1 MTFVFG
7 IDIQKGN
14 IRSQSVSPRFCLAR
28 VEDGTV
34 LSEEKGVSLPKL
46 FRLLAVERPDIL
58 AVDSV
63 QEVAASERD
72 LYSFLSAMPP
82 ETRLVQVTGDGVKM
96 ESLPVVAAR
105 YNLKFDKTNP
115 AEEARASAL
124 IASFG
129 GGYEVLA
136 FEGVTT
142 VTVSRG
148 RSLGRGGWSQN
159 RYVRKVHGGVKT
171 RAREIEAKLAEAGLS
186 YTVEARRAF
195 GGESRTIIS
204 VRAPRNEV
212 PVAGMKSGDIQVHVI
227 PKRRDTISYVPLT
240 KKTAY
245 VIVGIDPGTTV
256 GLSVLDL
263 NGNLL
268 HTASVRAQSPAEVIA
283 EITRLGKPVVVATD
297 KAEMPAGVEKI
308 RRAFAA
314 VPWTPKKDILIK
326 EKYAAAEGYTFA
338 DDHQRDSLA
347 AAVLAFRS
355 FQPKFEN
362 LKKRL
367 PAGTDIDFVR
377 AGIIRGKTLE
387 QILSVPAVPAEM
399 DVPSPAEPVL
409 PVDEKDLEIARLEA
423 EVEKLRKLVRG
434 LSQDLESRDKS
445 LRAVQRRLSLER
457 NERTAD
463 VLLSEEIASRD
474 KELAQTK
481 KALRK
486 EERRSKNLRIRLD
499 RMKNYVALQAGDGCL
514 AIKVMQLL
522 ARDQVKSVD
531 EEMGVHDGDIL
542 YVLKIDGWGKS
553 VLRDLSDAKIKA
565 VIFPKLTYDRAR
577 EQHLIDE
584 FRKLNLPALSGANL
598 SPRVKGKIGVVNE
611 AAFLRA
617 LSEWDAAEEVFL
629 KERRHEEFS
638 GMVEEYQVQRRREV
652 NLLGIDPKTLPFAE
666 PVNTPPPAPKPKPVS
681 VKPAPEPKPA
691 SIPKQKVIVPE
702 KKPPQKPEK
711 KPEPKAEDVF
721 SAVLS
726 AYRKERKKELEKNE
740 NG

>member
-1 MTFVFG
+1 MSNPF
-7 IDIQKGN
+7 
-14 IRSQSVSPRFCLAR
+14 RLCSLAR
-28 VEDGTV
+28 DQLHWLLSRLTPQEIHYIAGPEPLPQPLTAEEERKLVCRLHKDDGTV
-34 LSEEKGVSLPKL
+34 RSILIERDNEISDLRRELEKYKNGDRYVMTA
-46 FRLLAVERPDIL
+46 AVEDYYRT
-58 AVDSV
+58 
-63 QEVAASERD
+63 EVALHFGDESACIGFRGCNYSADFVTAS
-72 LYSFLSAMPP
+72 L
-82 ETRLVQVTGDGVKM
+82 G
-96 ESLPVVAAR
+96 
-105 YNLKFDKTNP
+105 
-115 AEEARASAL
+115 ARA
-124 IASFG
+124 IVG
-129 GGYEVLA
+129 E
-136 FEGVTT
+136 TT
-142 VTVSRG
+142 GT
-148 RSLGRGGWSQN
+148 
-159 RYVRKVHGGVKT
+159 
-171 RAREIEAKLAEAGLS
+171 
-186 YTVEARRAF
+186 
-195 GGESRTIIS
+195 
-204 VRAPRNEV
+204 
-212 PVAGMKSGDIQVHVI
+212 AGMKSGDIQVHVI
-227 PKRRDTISYVPLT
+227 PKRKDKISYLPLT
-240 KKTAY
+240 KKTSY
-245 VIVGIDPGTTV
+245 VIVGLDPGTTV
-256 GLSVLDL
+256 GLSILDL

-283 EITRLGKPVVVATD
+283 EISRVGKPVVVATD

-326 EKYAAAEGYTFA
+326 EKYAAAEGYEFA

-377 AGIIRGKTLE
+377 AGIIRGKTLDK
-387 QILSVPAVPAEM
+387 ILSAPVIRTDEETPE
-399 DVPSPAEPVL
+399 AEPEVFA
-409 PVDEKDLEIARLEA
+409 DEKDLEIARLEG
-423 EVEKLRKLVRG
+423 EVAKLRKLIRG
-434 LSQDLESRDKS
+434 LSEDLEAKDK
-445 LRAVQRRLSLER
+445 AVKKLQRRLSLER

-463 VLLSEEIASRD
+463 ILLSEEITSRD
-474 KELAQTK
+474 RELAQTK

-522 ARDQVKSVD
+522 SRDAVKSVD
-531 EEMGVHDGDIL
+531 EEMGVNDGDIL

-553 VLRDLSDAKIKA
+553 VIRDLADAKIKA

-577 EQHLIDE
+577 EQHLIEE
-584 FRKLNLPALSGANL
+584 FRRINLPALSGVNL

-611 AAFLRA
+611 AAFTKS

-652 NLLGIDPKTLPFAE
+652 NVLGIDPATLPYNQTVPEVVQKPKVKPAP
-666 PVNTPPPAPKPKPVS
+666 PVQEAPKPKP
-681 VKPAPEPKPA
+681 KPVLKKITVPETQKKAVQKEEPKT
-691 SIPKQKVIVPE
+691 
-702 KKPPQKPEK
+702 
-711 KPEPKAEDVF
+711 EDIF

-726 AYRKERKKELEKNE
+726 AYRKERKKEMEKTE

>member
-1 MTFVFG
+1 MTTVFG

-14 IRSQSVSPRFCLAR
+14 IRSQSVAPRFCLVR
-28 VEDGTV
+28 VEDGKV
-34 LSEEKGVSLPKL
+34 ISEEKGVSIPKL
-46 FRLLAVERPDIL
+46 FRLLRAERPDIL
-58 AVDSV
+58 SVDSV
-63 QEVAASERD
+63 QEIAPSDKE
-72 LYSFLSAMPP
+72 LFSFLSAMPA
-82 ETRLVQVTGDGVKM
+82 ETKLVQVTGDGIKM
-96 ESLPVVAAR
+96 ESLPAVAAR

-115 AEEARASAL
+115 AEEAKASAL
-124 IASFG
+124 VASFG
-129 GGYEVLA
+129 GGYEVVA

-142 VTVSRG
+142 VTISRG

-186 YTVEARRAF
+186 YTVESRRAF

-204 VRAPRNEV
+204 VRAPRAEV

-227 PKRRDTISYVPLT
+227 PKRKDKISYLPLT
-240 KKTAY
+240 KKTSY
-245 VIVGIDPGTTV
+245 VIVGLDPGTTV
-256 GLSVLDL
+256 GLSILDL

-283 EITRLGKPVVVATD
+283 EISRIGKPVVVATD

-326 EKYAAAEGYTFA
+326 EKYAAAEGYEFA

-377 AGIIRGKTLE
+377 AGIIRGKTLDK
-387 QILSVPAVPAEM
+387 ILSVPVIQDEEVPEAE
-399 DVPSPAEPVL
+399 VEVFA
-409 PVDEKDLEIARLEA
+409 DEKDLEIARLEG
-423 EVEKLRKLVRG
+423 EVAKLRKLIRG
-434 LSQDLESRDKS
+434 LSEDLEAKDK
-445 LRAVQRRLSLER
+445 AVKKLQRRLSLER

-463 VLLSEEIASRD
+463 VLLSEEITSRD
-474 KELAQTK
+474 LELAQTK

-486 EERRSKNLRIRLD
+486 EERRNKTLRTRID

-522 ARDQVKSVD
+522 SRDAVKSVD
-531 EEMGVHDGDIL
+531 EEMGVNDGDIL

-553 VLRDLSDAKIKA
+553 VIRDLSDAKIKA

-577 EQHLIDE
+577 EQHLIEE
-584 FRKLNLPALSGANL
+584 FRKINLPALSGVNL

-611 AAFLRA
+611 AAFTRA
-617 LSEWDAAEEVFL
+617 LSEWDTAEEVFL
-629 KERRHEEFS
+629 KERRQEEFS

-652 NLLGIDPKTLPFAE
+652 NVLGIDPTTLPYNQPAVE
-666 PVNTPPPAPKPKPVS
+666 APQKPKVKPAPVKEAPKPKP
-681 VKPAPEPKPA
+681 KPVQ
-691 SIPKQKVIVPE
+691 QKITVPE
-702 KKPPQKPEK
+702 KPKKVVQKE
-711 KPEPKAEDVF
+711 EPKTEDIF
-721 SAVLS
+721 SAVLQ
-726 AYRKERKKELEKNE
+726 AYRKERKKEMEKTE

>member
-1 MTFVFG
+1 MTAVFG
-7 IDIQKGN
+7 IDIRKGS
-14 IRSQSVSPRFCLAR
+14 IRSQSVAPHFSLVR
-28 VEDGTV
+28 VEDGKV
-34 LSEEKGVSLPKL
+34 ISEEKEVSIPKL
-46 FRLLAVERPDIL
+46 FRLIRRERPDIL

-63 QEVAASERD
+63 QEIAASDKE
-72 LYSFLSAMPP
+72 LFSFLSAMPP

-96 ESLPVVAAR
+96 ESLPAVAAR

-186 YTVEARRAF
+186 YTVESRRAF

-204 VRAPRNEV
+204 VHAPREAV

-227 PKRRDTISYVPLT
+227 PKRRDKISYVPLT
-240 KKTAY
+240 RKTSY
-245 VIVGIDPGTTV
+245 VIVGLDPGTTV
-256 GLSVLDL
+256 GLSILDL
-263 NGNLL
+263 DGNLL

-283 EITRLGKPVVVATD
+283 EISRIGKPVVVATD

-326 EKYAAAEGYTFA
+326 EKYAAAEGYSFA

-377 AGIIRGKTLE
+377 AGIIRGKTLD
-387 QILSVPAVPAEM
+387 QILSPASVKPEEVESPP
-399 DVPSPAEPVL
+399 DVLEQPL
-409 PVDEKDLEIARLEA
+409 DEKDLEIIRLTS
-423 EVEKLRKLVRG
+423 EVQKLRKLIRG
-434 LSQDLESRDKS
+434 LSEDLESRDKS
-445 LRAVQRRLSLER
+445 LRSLQRRLSLER

-463 VLLSEEIASRD
+463 VLLSEEITSRD

-522 ARDQVKSVD
+522 SRDAVKSVD

-577 EQHLIDE
+577 EQHLIEE
-584 FRKLNLPALSGANL
+584 FRKLNLPALSGLSL

-611 AAFLRA
+611 AAFTQA

-629 KERRHEEFS
+629 KEQRQEEFS

-652 NLLGIDPKTLPFAE
+652 NILGIDPATLSYSK
-666 PVNTPPPAPKPKPVS
+666 PAPAPSVPKPAVKPTPKPAPAKPAAKPKPVPIPQKI
-681 VKPAPEPKPA
+681 VVPKEKPA
-691 SIPKQKVIVPE
+691 
-702 KKPPQKPEK
+702 PEK
-711 KPEPKAEDVF
+711 KPEPKTEDVL

-726 AYRKERKKELEKNE
+726 AYRKERRKEMEKN
-740 NG
+740 

>member
-1 MTFVFG
+1 MTTVFG

-14 IRSQSVSPRFCLAR
+14 IRSQSAAPHFCLVR
-28 VEDGTV
+28 VEDGKV
-34 LSEEKGVSLPKL
+34 ISEEKGVSIPKL
-46 FRLLAVERPDIL
+46 FRLLRTERPDIL

-63 QEVAASERD
+63 QEIAPSDKE
-72 LYSFLSAMPP
+72 LFSFLSAMPA
-82 ETRLVQVTGDGVKM
+82 ETKLVQVTGDGIKM
-96 ESLPVVAAR
+96 DSLPTVAAR
-105 YNLKFDKTNP
+105 YNLRFDKTNP
-115 AEEARASAL
+115 LEEAKASAL
-124 IASFG
+124 VASFG
-129 GGYEVLA
+129 GGFEVVA

-186 YTVEARRAF
+186 YTVESRRAF

-204 VRAPRNEV
+204 VRAPRSDV

-227 PKRRDTISYVPLT
+227 PKRKDKISYLPLT
-240 KKTAY
+240 KKTSY
-245 VIVGIDPGTTV
+245 VIVGLDPGTTV
-256 GLSVLDL
+256 GLSILDL

-283 EITRLGKPVVVATD
+283 EISRVGKPVVVATD

-326 EKYAAAEGYTFA
+326 EKYAAAEGYEFA

-377 AGIIRGKTLE
+377 AGIIRGKTLDK
-387 QILSVPAVPAEM
+387 ILSAPVIQTDEETPE
-399 DVPSPAEPVL
+399 AEPEVFA
-409 PVDEKDLEIARLEA
+409 DEKDLEIARLEG
-423 EVEKLRKLVRG
+423 EVAKLRKLIRD
-434 LSQDLESRDKS
+434 LSEDLEAKDK
-445 LRAVQRRLSLER
+445 AVKKLQRRLSLER

-463 VLLSEEIASRD
+463 ILLSEEITSRD
-474 KELAQTK
+474 RELAQTK

-522 ARDQVKSVD
+522 SRDAVKSVD
-531 EEMGVHDGDIL
+531 EEMGVNDGDIL

-553 VLRDLSDAKIKA
+553 VIRDLADAKIKA

-577 EQHLIDE
+577 EQHLIEE
-584 FRKLNLPALSGANL
+584 FRRINLPALSGVNL

-611 AAFLRA
+611 AAFTKS

-652 NLLGIDPKTLPFAE
+652 NVLGIDPATLPYNQTVPEVVQKPKVKPAP
-666 PVNTPPPAPKPKPVS
+666 PVQEAPKPKP
-681 VKPAPEPKPA
+681 KPVLKKITVPETQKKAVQKEEPKT
-691 SIPKQKVIVPE
+691 
-702 KKPPQKPEK
+702 
-711 KPEPKAEDVF
+711 EDIF

-726 AYRKERKKELEKNE
+726 AYRKERKKEMEKTE

>member
-1 MTFVFG
+1 MTTVFG

-14 IRSQSVSPRFCLAR
+14 IRSQSVAPRFCLVR
-28 VEDGTV
+28 VEDGKV
-34 LSEEKGVSLPKL
+34 ISEEKGVSIPKL
-46 FRLLAVERPDIL
+46 FRLLRAERPDIL

-63 QEVAASERD
+63 QEIAPSDKE
-72 LYSFLSAMPP
+72 LFSFLSAMPA
-82 ETRLVQVTGDGVKM
+82 ETKLVQVTGDGIKM
-96 ESLPVVAAR
+96 ESLPAVAAR

-115 AEEARASAL
+115 AEEAKASAL
-124 IASFG
+124 VASFG
-129 GGYEVLA
+129 GGYEVVA

-142 VTVSRG
+142 VTISRG

-186 YTVEARRAF
+186 YTVESRRAF

-204 VRAPRNEV
+204 VRAPRTEV

-227 PKRRDTISYVPLT
+227 PKRKDKISYLPLT
-240 KKTAY
+240 KKTSY
-245 VIVGIDPGTTV
+245 VIVGLDPGTTV
-256 GLSVLDL
+256 GLSILDL

-283 EITRLGKPVVVATD
+283 EISRIGKPVVVATD
-297 KAEMPAGVEKI
+297 KAEMPEGVEKI
-308 RRAFAA
+308 CRAFAA

-326 EKYAAAEGYTFA
+326 EKYAAAEGYEFA

-377 AGIIRGKTLE
+377 AGIIRGKTLDK
-387 QILSVPAVPAEM
+387 ILSVPVIQDEEVLEAE
-399 DVPSPAEPVL
+399 VEVFA
-409 PVDEKDLEIARLEA
+409 DEKDLEIARLEG
-423 EVEKLRKLVRG
+423 EVAKLRKLIRG
-434 LSQDLESRDKS
+434 LSEDLEAKDK
-445 LRAVQRRLSLER
+445 AVKKLQRRLSLER

-463 VLLSEEIASRD
+463 VLLSEEITSRD
-474 KELAQTK
+474 LELAQTK

-486 EERRSKNLRIRLD
+486 EERRNKTLRTRID

-522 ARDQVKSVD
+522 SRDAVKSVD
-531 EEMGVHDGDIL
+531 EEMGVNDGDIL

-553 VLRDLSDAKIKA
+553 VIRDLSDAKIKA

-577 EQHLIDE
+577 EQHLIEE
-584 FRKLNLPALSGANL
+584 FRKINLPALSGVNL

-611 AAFLRA
+611 AAFTRA
-617 LSEWDAAEEVFL
+617 LSEWDSAEEVFL
-629 KERRHEEFS
+629 KERRQEEFS
-638 GMVEEYQVQRRREV
+638 GMVEEYQIQRRREV
-652 NLLGIDPKTLPFAE
+652 NVLGIDPTTLPYNQPETPQKPKVKPA
-666 PVNTPPPAPKPKPVS
+666 PVKEAPKPKP
-681 VKPAPEPKPA
+681 KPVQ
-691 SIPKQKVIVPE
+691 QKITVPE
-702 KKPPQKPEK
+702 KPKKVVQKE
-711 KPEPKAEDVF
+711 EPKTEDIF
-721 SAVLS
+721 SAVLQ
-726 AYRKERKKELEKNE
+726 AYIKERKKEMEKTE

>member
-1 MTFVFG
+1 MTTVFG

-14 IRSQSVSPRFCLAR
+14 IRSQSVAPRFCLVR
-28 VEDGTV
+28 VEDGKV
-34 LSEEKGVSLPKL
+34 ISEEKGVSIPKL
-46 FRLLAVERPDIL
+46 FRLLRAERPDIL

-63 QEVAASERD
+63 QEIAPSDKE
-72 LYSFLSAMPP
+72 LFSFLSAMPA
-82 ETRLVQVTGDGVKM
+82 ETKLVQVTGDGIKM
-96 ESLPVVAAR
+96 ESLPAVAAR

-115 AEEARASAL
+115 AEEAKASAL
-124 IASFG
+124 VASFG
-129 GGYEVLA
+129 GGYEVVA

-142 VTVSRG
+142 VTISRG

-186 YTVEARRAF
+186 YTVESRRAF

-204 VRAPRNEV
+204 VRAPRAEV

-227 PKRRDTISYVPLT
+227 PKRKDKISYLPLT
-240 KKTAY
+240 KKTSY
-245 VIVGIDPGTTV
+245 VIVGLDPGTTV
-256 GLSVLDL
+256 GLSILDL

-283 EITRLGKPVVVATD
+283 EISRIGKPVVVATD

-326 EKYAAAEGYTFA
+326 EKYAAAEGYEFA

-377 AGIIRGKTLE
+377 AGIIRGKTLDK
-387 QILSVPAVPAEM
+387 ILSVPAIQDEEVPEAE
-399 DVPSPAEPVL
+399 VEVFA
-409 PVDEKDLEIARLEA
+409 DEKDLEIARLEG
-423 EVEKLRKLVRG
+423 EVAKLRKLIRG
-434 LSQDLESRDKS
+434 LSEDLESKDK
-445 LRAVQRRLSLER
+445 AVKKLQRRLSLER

-463 VLLSEEIASRD
+463 VLLSEEITSRD
-474 KELAQTK
+474 RELAQTK

-486 EERRSKNLRIRLD
+486 EERRNKTLRTRID

-514 AIKVMQLL
+514 AIKVMELL
-522 ARDQVKSVD
+522 SRDAVKSVD
-531 EEMGVHDGDIL
+531 EEMGVNDGDIL

-553 VLRDLSDAKIKA
+553 VIRDLADAKIKA
-565 VIFPKLTYDRAR
+565 VIFPKLTHDRAR
-577 EQHLIDE
+577 EQHLIEE
-584 FRKLNLPALSGANL
+584 FRKINLPALSGVNL

-611 AAFLRA
+611 AAFTKA
-617 LSEWDAAEEVFL
+617 LSEWDTAEEVFL
-629 KERRHEEFS
+629 KERRQEEFS

-652 NLLGIDPKTLPFAE
+652 NVLGIDPATLPYNQHVQELHQKPKVKPA
-666 PVNTPPPAPKPKPVS
+666 PVKEAPKPKP
-681 VKPAPEPKPA
+681 KPVQ
-691 SIPKQKVIVPE
+691 QKITVPE
-702 KKPPQKPEK
+702 KPKKVEK
-711 KPEPKAEDVF
+711 KEEPKTEDIF
-721 SAVLS
+721 SAVLQ
-726 AYRKERKKELEKNE
+726 AYRKERKKEMGKTE

>member
-1 MTFVFG
+1 MTTVFG

-14 IRSQSVSPRFCLAR
+14 IRSQSVAPRFCLVR
-28 VEDGTV
+28 VEDGKV
-34 LSEEKGVSLPKL
+34 ISEEKGVSIPKL
-46 FRLLAVERPDIL
+46 FRLLRAERPDIL

-63 QEVAASERD
+63 QEIAPSDKE
-72 LYSFLSAMPP
+72 LFSFLSAMPA
-82 ETRLVQVTGDGVKM
+82 ETKLVQVTGDGIKM
-96 ESLPVVAAR
+96 ESLPAVAAR

-115 AEEARASAL
+115 AEEAKASAL
-124 IASFG
+124 VASFG
-129 GGYEVLA
+129 GGYEVVA

-142 VTVSRG
+142 VTISRG

-186 YTVEARRAF
+186 YTVESRRAF

-204 VRAPRNEV
+204 VRAPRAEV

-227 PKRRDTISYVPLT
+227 PKRKDKISYLPLT
-240 KKTAY
+240 KKTSY
-245 VIVGIDPGTTV
+245 VIVGLDPGTTV
-256 GLSVLDL
+256 GLSILDL

-283 EITRLGKPVVVATD
+283 EISRIGKPVVVATD

-326 EKYAAAEGYTFA
+326 EKYAAAEGYEFA

-377 AGIIRGKTLE
+377 AGIIRGKTLDK
-387 QILSVPAVPAEM
+387 ILSVPVIQDEEVPEAE
-399 DVPSPAEPVL
+399 VEVFA
-409 PVDEKDLEIARLEA
+409 DEKDLEIARLEG
-423 EVEKLRKLVRG
+423 EVAKLRKLIRG
-434 LSQDLESRDKS
+434 LSEDLEAKDK
-445 LRAVQRRLSLER
+445 AVKKLQRRLSLER

-463 VLLSEEIASRD
+463 VLLSEEITSRD
-474 KELAQTK
+474 LELAQTK

-486 EERRSKNLRIRLD
+486 EERRNKTLRTRID

-522 ARDQVKSVD
+522 SRDAVKSVD
-531 EEMGVHDGDIL
+531 EEMGVNDGDIL

-553 VLRDLSDAKIKA
+553 VIRDLSDAKIKA

-577 EQHLIDE
+577 EQHLIEE
-584 FRKLNLPALSGANL
+584 FRKINLPALSGVNL

-611 AAFLRA
+611 AAFTRA
-617 LSEWDAAEEVFL
+617 LSEWDTAEEVFL
-629 KERRHEEFS
+629 KERRQEEFS

-652 NLLGIDPKTLPFAE
+652 NVLGIDPTTLPYNQPAVE
-666 PVNTPPPAPKPKPVS
+666 APQKPKVKPAPVKEAPKPKP
-681 VKPAPEPKPA
+681 KPVQ
-691 SIPKQKVIVPE
+691 QKITVPE
-702 KKPPQKPEK
+702 KPKKVVQKE
-711 KPEPKAEDVF
+711 EPKTEDIF
-721 SAVLS
+721 SAVLQ
-726 AYRKERKKELEKNE
+726 AYRKERKKEMEKTE

>member
-1 MTFVFG
+1 MTTVFG

-14 IRSQSVSPRFCLAR
+14 IRSQSAAPRFCLVR
-28 VEDGTV
+28 VADGTV
-34 LSEEKGVSLPKL
+34 ISEEKGVSIPKL
-46 FRLLAVERPDIL
+46 FRLLHGERPDIL

-63 QEVAASERD
+63 QEIAPSDKE
-72 LYSFLSAMPP
+72 LFSFLSAMPP
-82 ETRLVQVTGDGVKM
+82 STKLVQVTGDGVKM
-96 ESLPVVAAR
+96 ESLPAVAAR
-105 YNLKFDKTNP
+105 YNLRFDKTNP
-115 AEEARASAL
+115 AEEAQASAL
-124 IASFG
+124 VAAFG
-129 GGYEVLA
+129 GGYEVVA

-142 VTVSRG
+142 VTVSRA

-186 YTVEARRAF
+186 YTVESRRAF

-204 VRAPRNEV
+204 VRAPRAEV
-212 PVAGMKSGDIQVHVI
+212 PVASMKSGDIQVHVI
-227 PKRRDTISYVPLT
+227 PKRRDKISYLPLT
-240 KKTAY
+240 RKTAY
-245 VIVGIDPGTTV
+245 VIVGLDPGTTV

-283 EITRLGKPVVVATD
+283 EISRIGKPVVVATD

-326 EKYAAAEGYTFA
+326 EKYAAAEGYAFA

-377 AGIIRGKTLE
+377 AGIIRGKTLD
-387 QILSVPAVPAEM
+387 QILSAPVIPTEQDIALPV
-399 DVPSPAEPVL
+399 EPRL

-423 EVEKLRKLVRG
+423 EVQKLRKLIRG
-434 LSQDLESRDKS
+434 LSEDLEARDK
-445 LRAVQRRLSLER
+445 AVKTLQRRLSAER

-463 VLLSEEIASRD
+463 VLLSDEISARD

-486 EERRSKNLRIRLD
+486 EERRCKTLRTRLD

-522 ARDQVKSVD
+522 SRDAVKSVD
-531 EEMGVHDGDIL
+531 EEMGVNDGDIL

-577 EQHLIDE
+577 EQHLIEE
-584 FRKLNLPALSGANL
+584 FRRLNLPALSGASL

-617 LSEWDAAEEVFL
+617 LSEWDTAEEVFL
-629 KERRHEEFS
+629 KERRQEEFS

-652 NLLGIDPKTLPFAE
+652 NVLGIDPATLPYNQTAE
-666 PVNTPPPAPKPKPVS
+666 PLSPPKPKPAPS
-681 VKPAPEPKPA
+681 VKPAAAAAKPKPA
-691 SIPKQKVIVPE
+691 PQKIIVPE
-702 KKPPQKPEK
+702 KPVKPQPKPA
-711 KPEPKAEDVF
+711 EPKTEDVF
-721 SAVLS
+721 TAVLS
-726 AYRKERKKELEKNE
+726 AYRKERKKEMGKYE

>member
-1 MTFVFG
+1 MTTVFG

-14 IRSQSVSPRFCLAR
+14 IRSQSVAPRFCLVR
-28 VEDGTV
+28 VEDGKV
-34 LSEEKGVSLPKL
+34 ISEEKGVSIPKL
-46 FRLLAVERPDIL
+46 FRLLRAERPDIL

-63 QEVAASERD
+63 QEIAPSDKE
-72 LYSFLSAMPP
+72 LFSFLSAMPA
-82 ETRLVQVTGDGVKM
+82 ETKLVQVTGDGIKM
-96 ESLPVVAAR
+96 ESLPAVAAR

-115 AEEARASAL
+115 AEEAKASAL
-124 IASFG
+124 VASFG
-129 GGYEVLA
+129 GGYEVVA

-142 VTVSRG
+142 VTISRG

-186 YTVEARRAF
+186 YTVESRRAF

-204 VRAPRNEV
+204 VRAPRAEV

-227 PKRRDTISYVPLT
+227 PKRKDKISYLPLT
-240 KKTAY
+240 KKTSY
-245 VIVGIDPGTTV
+245 VIVGLDPGTTV
-256 GLSVLDL
+256 GLSILDL

-283 EITRLGKPVVVATD
+283 EISRIGKPVVVATD

-326 EKYAAAEGYTFA
+326 EKYAAAEGYEFA

-377 AGIIRGKTLE
+377 AGIIRGKTLDK
-387 QILSVPAVPAEM
+387 ILSVPVIQDEEVPEAE
-399 DVPSPAEPVL
+399 VEVFA
-409 PVDEKDLEIARLEA
+409 DEKDLEIARLEG
-423 EVEKLRKLVRG
+423 EVAKLRKLIRG
-434 LSQDLESRDKS
+434 LSEDLEAKDK
-445 LRAVQRRLSLER
+445 AVKKLQRRLSLER

-463 VLLSEEIASRD
+463 VLLSEEITSRD
-474 KELAQTK
+474 LELAQTK

-486 EERRSKNLRIRLD
+486 EERRNKTLRTRID

-514 AIKVMQLL
+514 AIKVMELL
-522 ARDQVKSVD
+522 SRDAVKSVD
-531 EEMGVHDGDIL
+531 EEMGVNDGDIL
-542 YVLKIDGWGKS
+542 YVLKIDGWEKS
-553 VLRDLSDAKIKA
+553 VIRDLSDAKIKA

-577 EQHLIDE
+577 EQHLIEE
-584 FRKLNLPALSGANL
+584 FRKINLPALSGVNL

-611 AAFLRA
+611 AAFTRA
-617 LSEWDAAEEVFL
+617 LSEWDTAEEVFL
-629 KERRHEEFS
+629 KERRQEEFS

-652 NLLGIDPKTLPFAE
+652 NVLGIDPT
-666 PVNTPPPAPKPKPVS
+666 TPPYNQPAVEVPQKPKVKPAPVKEAPKPKP
-681 VKPAPEPKPA
+681 KP
-691 SIPKQKVIVPE
+691 IQQKITVPE
-702 KKPPQKPEK
+702 KPKKVVQKE
-711 KPEPKAEDVF
+711 EPKTEDIF
-721 SAVLS
+721 SAVLQ
-726 AYRKERKKELEKNE
+726 AYRKERKKEMEKTE

>member
-7 IDIQKGN
+7 IDIQKGS
-14 IRSQSVSPRFCLAR
+14 IRSQTVSPRFCLSR
-28 VEDGTV
+28 VDDGTV
-34 LSEEKGVSLPKL
+34 LSEETGVSIPKL
-46 FRLLAVERPDIL
+46 LRLLSTERPDIL

-63 QEVAASERD
+63 QEIAASDKE
-72 LYSFLSAMPP
+72 LFSFLSAMPP
-82 ETRLVQVTGDGVKM
+82 ETKLVQVTGDCVKM

-105 YNLKFDKTNP
+105 YNLKFDKNNP
-115 AEEARASAL
+115 AEEARVSAL
-124 IASFG
+124 VASFG
-129 GGYEVLA
+129 GGFEVLA

-186 YTVEARRAF
+186 YTVETRRAF

-204 VRAPRNEV
+204 VHAPRKEV
-212 PVAGMKSGDIQVHVI
+212 PVSGMKSGDIQVHVI
-227 PKRRDTISYVPLT
+227 PKRRDRISYVPLT
-240 KKTAY
+240 KKPAY

-326 EKYAAAEGYTFA
+326 EKYAAADGYMFA

-367 PAGTDIDFVR
+367 PAGTDVDFVR
-377 AGIIRGKTLE
+377 AGIIRGKTLD
-387 QILSVPAVPAEM
+387 QILSVPE
-399 DVPSPAEPVL
+399 SPGGVGVSARSAEPVL
-409 PVDEKDLEIARLEA
+409 PADEKDLEIARLEA
-423 EVEKLRKLVRG
+423 EVQKLRKLIRG

-463 VLLSEEIASRD
+463 VLLSDEIASRD
-474 KELAQTK
+474 KELALIK

-486 EERRSKNLRIRLD
+486 EERLSKNLRIRLD

-522 ARDQVKSVD
+522 SRDAVKSVD
-531 EEMGVHDGDIL
+531 EEMGVVDGDIL

-553 VLRDLSDAKIKA
+553 VLRDLSSAKIKA

-584 FRKLNLPALSGANL
+584 FRKLNLPVLSGVNL

-617 LSEWDAAEEVFL
+617 LADWDAAEEVFL
-629 KERRHEEFS
+629 KERRQEEFS

-652 NLLGIDPKTLPFAE
+652 HVLGIDPATLPYNE
-666 PVNTPPPAPKPKPVS
+666 SLVKQKPVS
-681 VKPAPEPKPA
+681 KPALARKPVSSSVPPKPTVH
-691 SIPKQKVIVPE
+691 QKTIVPE
-702 KKPPQKPEK
+702 KPKELEIKA
-711 KPEPKAEDVF
+711 EPKAEDVF

>member
-1 MTFVFG
+1 MTLVFG

-14 IRSQSVSPRFCLAR
+14 IRSQTVAPRFCLVR
-28 VEDGTV
+28 VEDGRV
-34 LSEEKGVSLPKL
+34 ISEEKGVSIPKL
-46 FRLLAVERPDIL
+46 LRLLHLERPDIL

-63 QEVAASERD
+63 QEVAPSDKE
-72 LYSFLSAMPP
+72 LFSFLSAIPA

-96 ESLPVVAAR
+96 ESLPTVAAR

-115 AEEARASAL
+115 AEEAQASAL
-124 IASFG
+124 VASFG

-171 RAREIEAKLAEAGLS
+171 RSREIEAKLAEAGLS

-204 VRAPRNEV
+204 VHAPRQDV
-212 PVAGMKSGDIQVHVI
+212 PVATMKSGDIQVHVI
-227 PKRRDTISYVPLT
+227 PKRRDKISYVPVT

-245 VIVGIDPGTTV
+245 VIVGLDPGTTV
-256 GLSVLDL
+256 GLSILDL
-263 NGNLL
+263 NGVLL

-283 EITRLGKPVVVATD
+283 EITRFGKPVVVATD

-326 EKYAAAEGYTFA
+326 EKYAAAEGYEFA

-377 AGIIRGKTLE
+377 AGIIRGKTLD
-387 QILSVPAVPAEM
+387 QILSA
-399 DVPSPAEPVL
+399 PVL
-409 PVDEKDLEIARLEA
+409 PVEADVPHTADVPVLLDEKDVEIARLEA
-423 EVEKLRKLVRG
+423 EVMKLRKLIRG
-434 LSQDLESRDKS
+434 LSQDLEGRDKS
-445 LRAVQRRLSLER
+445 IKSLQRRLSQER

-463 VLLSEEIASRD
+463 VLLLEEIAARD

-486 EERRSKNLRIRLD
+486 EERRCKTLRTRLD
-499 RMKNYVALQAGDGCL
+499 RMKNYVSLQAGDGCL

-531 EEMGVHDGDIL
+531 EEMGVNDGDIL

-553 VLRDLSDAKIKA
+553 VLRDLADAKIKA

-577 EQHLIDE
+577 EQHLIEE
-584 FRKLNLPALSGANL
+584 FRRINLPALSGVNL

-611 AAFLRA
+611 AAFTAA
-617 LSEWDAAEEVFL
+617 LSAWDAAEEVFL
-629 KERRHEEFS
+629 KEQRQEAFS
-638 GMVEEYQVQRRREV
+638 GLVEEYQVQRRREV
-652 NLLGIDPKTLPFAE
+652 NTLGIDPATLPYNEVAE
-666 PVNTPPPAPKPKPVS
+666 APVQKPKPKPVV
-681 VKPAPEPKPA
+681 VKPALKPA
-691 SIPKQKVIVPE
+691 SKPAPIPKQKVIVPE
-702 KKPPQKPEK
+702 KPKEQPK
-711 KPEPKAEDVF
+711 KAEPKVEDVF
-721 SAVLS
+721 SSVLS
-726 AYRKERKKELEKNE
+726 AYRKERKKEMGVNE

>member
-1 MTFVFG
+1 MTTVFG

-14 IRSQSVSPRFCLAR
+14 IRSQSVAPRFCLVR
-28 VEDGTV
+28 VEDGKV
-34 LSEEKGVSLPKL
+34 ISEEKGVSIPKL
-46 FRLLAVERPDIL
+46 FRLLRAERPDIL

-63 QEVAASERD
+63 QEIAPSDKE
-72 LYSFLSAMPP
+72 LFSFLSAMPA
-82 ETRLVQVTGDGVKM
+82 ETKLVQVTGDGIKM
-96 ESLPVVAAR
+96 ESLPAVAAR

-115 AEEARASAL
+115 TEEAKASAL
-124 IASFG
+124 VASFG
-129 GGYEVLA
+129 GGYEVVA

-142 VTVSRG
+142 VTISRG

-186 YTVEARRAF
+186 YTVESRRAF

-204 VRAPRNEV
+204 VRAPRAEV

-227 PKRRDTISYVPLT
+227 PKRKDKISYLPLT
-240 KKTAY
+240 KKTSY
-245 VIVGIDPGTTV
+245 VIVGLDPGTTV
-256 GLSVLDL
+256 GLSILDL

-283 EITRLGKPVVVATD
+283 EISRIGKPVVVATD

-326 EKYAAAEGYTFA
+326 EKYAAAEGYEFA

-377 AGIIRGKTLE
+377 AGIIRGKTLDK
-387 QILSVPAVPAEM
+387 ILSVPVIQDEEVPEAE
-399 DVPSPAEPVL
+399 VEVFA
-409 PVDEKDLEIARLEA
+409 DEKDLEIARLEG
-423 EVEKLRKLVRG
+423 EVAKLRKLIRG
-434 LSQDLESRDKS
+434 LSEDLEAKDK
-445 LRAVQRRLSLER
+445 AVKKLQRRLSLER

-463 VLLSEEIASRD
+463 VLLSEEITSRD
-474 KELAQTK
+474 LELAQTK

-486 EERRSKNLRIRLD
+486 EERRNKTLRTRID

-522 ARDQVKSVD
+522 SRDAVKSVD
-531 EEMGVHDGDIL
+531 EEMGVNDGDIL

-553 VLRDLSDAKIKA
+553 VIRDLSDAKIKA

-577 EQHLIDE
+577 EQHLIEE
-584 FRKLNLPALSGANL
+584 FRKINLPALSGVNL

-611 AAFLRA
+611 AAFTRA
-617 LSEWDAAEEVFL
+617 LSEWDTAEEVFL
-629 KERRHEEFS
+629 KERRQEEFS

-652 NLLGIDPKTLPFAE
+652 NVLGIDPTTLPYNQPAVE
-666 PVNTPPPAPKPKPVS
+666 APQKPKVKPAPVKEAPKPKP
-681 VKPAPEPKPA
+681 KPVQ
-691 SIPKQKVIVPE
+691 QKITVPE
-702 KKPPQKPEK
+702 KPKKVVQKE
-711 KPEPKAEDVF
+711 EPKTEDIF
-721 SAVLS
+721 SAVLQ
-726 AYRKERKKELEKNE
+726 AYRKERKKEMEKTE

>member
-1 MTFVFG
+1 MTRVFG
-7 IDIQKGN
+7 IDIRKGN
-14 IRSQSVSPRFCLAR
+14 IRSQTVSPHFSLVC
-28 VEDGTV
+28 VEDGKV
-34 LSEEKGVSLPKL
+34 VFEEKEVSIPKL
-46 FRLLAVERPDIL
+46 FRMLRQERPDIL

-63 QEVAASERD
+63 QEIAPSDKD
-72 LYSFLSAMPP
+72 LFSFLSAMPA
-82 ETRLVQVTGDGVKM
+82 ETKLVQVTGDGIKM
-96 ESLPVVAAR
+96 ESLPSVAAR

-115 AEEARASAL
+115 AEEAKASAL
-124 IASFG
+124 VASFG

-171 RAREIEAKLAEAGLS
+171 RSREIEAKLAEAGLS

-204 VRAPRNEV
+204 VRAPREAV
-212 PVAGMKSGDIQVHVI
+212 PVSGMKSGDIQVHVI
-227 PKRRDTISYVPLT
+227 PKRRDKISYVPLT
-240 KKTAY
+240 RKTSY
-245 VIVGIDPGTTV
+245 VIVGLDPGTTV
-256 GLSVLDL
+256 GLSILDL
-263 NGNLL
+263 DGNLL
-268 HTASVRAQSPAEVIA
+268 HIASVRAQSPAEVIA
-283 EITRLGKPVVVATD
+283 EISRIGKPVVVATD

-314 VPWTPKKDILIK
+314 VSWTPKKDILIK
-326 EKYAAAEGYTFA
+326 EKYAAAEGYPFA

-367 PAGTDIDFVR
+367 PAGTDVDFVR
-377 AGIIRGKTLE
+377 AGIIRGKTLD
-387 QILSVPAVPAEM
+387 QILLPSAVRTE
-399 DVPSPAEPVL
+399 AEPEVPDVL
-409 PVDEKDLEIARLEA
+409 EQPPDEKDLEIARLES
-423 EVEKLRKLVRG
+423 EVLKLRKLIRG
-434 LSQDLESRDKS
+434 LSEDLESRDKALRS
-445 LRAVQRRLSLER
+445 LQRRLSLER

-522 ARDQVKSVD
+522 SRDAVKSVD

-553 VLRDLSDAKIKA
+553 VLRDLQDAKIKA
-565 VIFPKLTYDRAR
+565 VIFPKLVYDRAR
-577 EQHLIDE
+577 EQHLIQE
-584 FRKLNLPALSGANL
+584 FRKLNLPALSGASL

-617 LSEWDAAEEVFL
+617 LSEWEVSEEVFL
-629 KERRHEEFS
+629 KEQRQEEFS

-652 NLLGIDPKTLPFAE
+652 NVLGIDPATLPYNQVPPAVPAP
-666 PVNTPPPAPKPKPVS
+666 PVPKPAPVKPAPPKASKAKPVLQKITVPPAPKP
-681 VKPAPEPKPA
+681 
-691 SIPKQKVIVPE
+691 Q
-702 KKPPQKPEK
+702 K
-711 KPEPKAEDVF
+711 KPEPKTADVF

-726 AYRKERKKELEKNE
+726 EYRKERRKEMEKTE

>member
-367 PAGTDIDFVR
+367 PAGTDVDFVR
-377 AGIIRGKTLE
+377 AGIIRGKTLD
-387 QILSVPAVPAEM
+387 QILLPSAVRTEAEPAVP
-399 DVPSPAEPVL
+399 DVLEQPP
-409 PVDEKDLEIARLEA
+409 DEKDLEIARLES
-423 EVEKLRKLVRG
+423 EVLKLRKLIRG
-434 LSQDLESRDKS
+434 LSEDLESRDKALRS
-445 LRAVQRRLSLER
+445 LQRRLSLER

-522 ARDQVKSVD
+522 SRDAVKSVD

-553 VLRDLSDAKIKA
+553 VLRDLQDAKIKA
-565 VIFPKLTYDRAR
+565 VIFPKLVYDRAR
-577 EQHLIDE
+577 EQHLIQE
-584 FRKLNLPALSGANL
+584 FRKLNLPALSGASL

-617 LSEWDAAEEVFL
+617 LSEWEVSEEVFL
-629 KERRHEEFS
+629 KEQRQEEFS

-652 NLLGIDPKTLPFAE
+652 NVLGIDPATLPYNQVPPAVPAP
-666 PVNTPPPAPKPKPVS
+666 PVPKPAPVKPAPPKAPKAKPVLQKITVPPAPKP
-681 VKPAPEPKPA
+681 
-691 SIPKQKVIVPE
+691 Q
-702 KKPPQKPEK
+702 K
-711 KPEPKAEDVF
+711 KPEPKTADVF

-726 AYRKERKKELEKNE
+726 EYRKERRKEMEKTE

>member
-1 MTFVFG
+1 MTTVFG

-14 IRSQSVSPRFCLAR
+14 IRSQSVAPRFCLVR
-28 VEDGTV
+28 VEDGKV
-34 LSEEKGVSLPKL
+34 ISEEKGVSIPKL
-46 FRLLAVERPDIL
+46 FRLLRSERPDIL

-63 QEVAASERD
+63 QEIAPSDKE
-72 LYSFLSAMPP
+72 LFSFLSAMPA
-82 ETRLVQVTGDGVKM
+82 ETKLVQVTGDGIKM
-96 ESLPVVAAR
+96 ESLPAVAAR

-115 AEEARASAL
+115 AEEAKASAL
-124 IASFG
+124 VASFG
-129 GGYEVLA
+129 GGHEVVA

-142 VTVSRG
+142 VTISRG

-186 YTVEARRAF
+186 YTVESRRAF

-204 VRAPRNEV
+204 VRAPRAEV

-227 PKRRDTISYVPLT
+227 PKRKDKISYLPLT
-240 KKTAY
+240 KKTSY
-245 VIVGIDPGTTV
+245 VIVGLDPGTTV
-256 GLSVLDL
+256 GLSILDL

-283 EITRLGKPVVVATD
+283 EISRIGKPVVVATD

-326 EKYAAAEGYTFA
+326 EKYAAAEGYEFA

-377 AGIIRGKTLE
+377 AGIIRGKTLDK
-387 QILSVPAVPAEM
+387 ILSVPVIQEEEITEAE
-399 DVPSPAEPVL
+399 VEVFA
-409 PVDEKDLEIARLEA
+409 DEKDLEIARLEG
-423 EVEKLRKLVRG
+423 EVAKLRKLIRG
-434 LSQDLESRDKS
+434 LSEDLEAKDK
-445 LRAVQRRLSLER
+445 AVKKLQRRISLER

-463 VLLSEEIASRD
+463 VLLSEEITSRD
-474 KELAQTK
+474 RELAQTK

-486 EERRSKNLRIRLD
+486 EERRNKTLRTRID

-522 ARDQVKSVD
+522 SRDAVKSVD
-531 EEMGVHDGDIL
+531 EEMGVNDGDIL

-553 VLRDLSDAKIKA
+553 VIRDLSDAKIKA

-577 EQHLIDE
+577 EQHLIEE
-584 FRKLNLPALSGANL
+584 FRKINLPALSGVNL

-611 AAFLRA
+611 AAFTRA
-617 LSEWDAAEEVFL
+617 LSEWDTAEEVFL

-652 NLLGIDPKTLPFAE
+652 NVLGIDPTTLPYNQ
-666 PVNTPPPAPKPKPVS
+666 PVPEAPQKPKVKPAPVKEAPKPKP
-681 VKPAPEPKPA
+681 KPVQ
-691 SIPKQKVIVPE
+691 QKITVPE
-702 KKPPQKPEK
+702 KPKKVVQKE
-711 KPEPKAEDVF
+711 EPKAEDIF
-721 SAVLS
+721 SAVLQ
-726 AYRKERKKELEKNE
+726 AYRKERKKEMEKTE

>member
-1 MTFVFG
+1 MTTVFG

-14 IRSQSVSPRFCLAR
+14 IRSQSVAPRFCLVR
-28 VEDGTV
+28 VEDGKV
-34 LSEEKGVSLPKL
+34 ISEEKGVSIPKL
-46 FRLLAVERPDIL
+46 FRLLRAERPDIL

-63 QEVAASERD
+63 QEIAPSDKE
-72 LYSFLSAMPP
+72 LFSFLSAMPA
-82 ETRLVQVTGDGVKM
+82 ETKLVQVTGDGIKM
-96 ESLPVVAAR
+96 ESLPAVAAR

-115 AEEARASAL
+115 AEEAKASAL
-124 IASFG
+124 VASFG
-129 GGYEVLA
+129 GGYEVVA

-142 VTVSRG
+142 VTISRG

-186 YTVEARRAF
+186 YTVESRRAF

-204 VRAPRNEV
+204 VRAPRAEV
-212 PVAGMKSGDIQVHVI
+212 PVVGMKSGDIQVHVI
-227 PKRRDTISYVPLT
+227 PKRKDKISYLPLT
-240 KKTAY
+240 KKTSY
-245 VIVGIDPGTTV
+245 VIVGLDPGTTV
-256 GLSVLDL
+256 GLSILDL

-283 EITRLGKPVVVATD
+283 EISRIGKPVVVATD

-326 EKYAAAEGYTFA
+326 EKYAAAEGYEFA

-377 AGIIRGKTLE
+377 AGIIRGKTLDK
-387 QILSVPAVPAEM
+387 ILSVPVIQDEEVPEAE
-399 DVPSPAEPVL
+399 VEVFA
-409 PVDEKDLEIARLEA
+409 DEKDLEIARLEG
-423 EVEKLRKLVRG
+423 EVAKLRKLIRG
-434 LSQDLESRDKS
+434 LSEDLEAKDK
-445 LRAVQRRLSLER
+445 AVKKLQRRLSLER

-463 VLLSEEIASRD
+463 VLLSEEITSRD
-474 KELAQTK
+474 RELAQTK

-486 EERRSKNLRIRLD
+486 EERRNKTLRTRID

-514 AIKVMQLL
+514 AIKVMELL
-522 ARDQVKSVD
+522 SRDAVKSVD
-531 EEMGVHDGDIL
+531 EEMGVNDGDIL

-553 VLRDLSDAKIKA
+553 VIRDLADAKIKA
-565 VIFPKLTYDRAR
+565 VIFPKLTHDRAR
-577 EQHLIDE
+577 EQHLIEE
-584 FRKLNLPALSGANL
+584 FRKINLPALSGVNL

-611 AAFLRA
+611 AAFTKA
-617 LSEWDAAEEVFL
+617 LSEWDTAEEVFL
-629 KERRHEEFS
+629 KERRQEEFS

-652 NLLGIDPKTLPFAE
+652 NVLGIDPATLPYNQHVPELPQKPKVKPA
-666 PVNTPPPAPKPKPVS
+666 PVKEAPKPKP
-681 VKPAPEPKPA
+681 KPVQ
-691 SIPKQKVIVPE
+691 QKITVPE
-702 KKPPQKPEK
+702 KPKKVEK
-711 KPEPKAEDVF
+711 KEEPKTEDIF
-721 SAVLS
+721 SAVLQ
-726 AYRKERKKELEKNE
+726 AYRKERKKEMGKTE